1 MSSRRNNVR
10 GPTSALTDFLRAS
23 IDTFISDLEQNI
35 TPTTVATRVATQNQP
50 AAGSSNSAQ
59 TPDSAEEP
67 VPLRRNQRRNRV
79 TIRDVILS
87 ISGYDSDGLDEPEAP
102 ATKKKKI
109 TANQAKGKK
118 TGKKDNEDDYEDDD
132 DPYTALSKMGA
143 RARPANGSIERCAE
157 CKKKFPVSQ
166 YTIAAT
172 GSGFL
177 CHPCAKKLGNDPFKK
192 PTAPRKRMN
201 ATDKRN
207 ILHFE
212 KPRFPTLVSICINI
226 ISTHIDDIE
235 AFGDIGM
242 LNMDAISKVISRKR
256 SLNSENVHLFYGP
269 ANTSLTLYDATK
281 LSPTALVTL
290 GHLNPNLTTLHL
302 NFCGLISDEV
312 MNSWCSSLPNLVH
325 LQLLGPFLV
334 RVPAWIEFFES
345 HSQLQSFLITQSP
358 RFDLECLQSL
368 IRTSAKT
375 LTRLG
380 LREVGLLSDDFLGPI
395 GLLSGQLIYLDIS
408 EPSQSCSNEAVNTL
422 LGAVGSTLTHLN
434 LSGHIELNDDVLQ
447 YGILPNITSLQHL
460 TLSNLPLL
468 TDKGVALFFSQWPN
482 PPLAAVAFSRNP
494 ALSTNSLVE
503 LLNHSGEGLR
513 ELNVNGWKDVS
524 AAALANIA
532 TQARDLG
539 KIDLGWCR
547 EVDDFIV
554 KSILDNCKNRLTE
567 VKVWGCN
574 KVQGKW
580 VASGTKTK
588 AKIFGIERA
597 HTSIT

>member
-10 GPTSALTDFLRAS
+10 GPTSALTDFLR
-23 IDTFISDLEQNI
+23 EQNI

-59 TPDSAEEP
+59 IPDSAEEP

-79 TIRDVILS
+79 TTRDE
-87 ISGYDSDGLDEPEAP
+87 YDSDGLDEPEAP

-109 TANQAKGKK
+109 TANKAKGKK
-118 TGKKDNEDDYEDDD
+118 TGKKDDEDDYEDDD

-157 CKKKFPVSQ
+157 CEKEFSVSQ

-192 PTAPRKRMN
+192 PTAPRKRMK
-201 ATDKRN
+201 AADKRN
-207 ILHFE
+207 IVHFE

-235 AFGDIGM
+235 AFGDIGT
-242 LNMDAISKVISRKR
+242 LNMDAISKAISRKR
-256 SLNSENVHLFYGP
+256 SLNSENVHLFYGSG
-269 ANTSLTLYDATK
+269 NTSLTFYDATK
-281 LSPTALVTL
+281 LSPTALITL

-312 MNSWCSSLPNLVH
+312 MNSWRSSLPNLVH

-334 RVPAWIEFFES
+334 RVPAWIAFFES

-368 IRTSAKT
+368 IRTSGKT

-380 LREVGLLSDDFLGPI
+380 LRAVGLLSDDFLGPI
-395 GLLSGQLIYLDIS
+395 GLLSGQLSYLDIS

-434 LSGHIELNDDVLQ
+434 LSGHIELTDDVLQ

-468 TDKGVALFFSQWPN
+468 TDEGVALFFSQWPN
-482 PPLAAVAFSRNP
+482 PPLTAVTFSRNP
-494 ALSTNSLVE
+494 KLSTNSLVE

-513 ELNVNGWKDVS
+513 SLDVNGWKDVS
-524 AAALANIA
+524 ATALANIA

-580 VASGTKTK
+580 VTSGTKTK

-597 HTSIT
+597 HTSII